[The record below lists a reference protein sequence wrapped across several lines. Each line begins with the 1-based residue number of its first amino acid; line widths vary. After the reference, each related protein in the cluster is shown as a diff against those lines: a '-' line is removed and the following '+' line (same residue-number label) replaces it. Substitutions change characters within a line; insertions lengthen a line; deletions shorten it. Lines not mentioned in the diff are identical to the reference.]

1 MIVFCPGCGS
11 KISVAANSPG
21 GEVNCPSCKST
32 FSTAGVKSAANA
44 AAPRRFRPKKSGNK
58 GWTRLAIAMSILLVS
73 LGGATAI
80 LYYTGHLNRWIPT
93 NVASSL
99 GGALSGGASWH
110 EYTSTEGKFRVN
122 FPGTPTREA
131 HPVSGTTAGAKHVAI
146 SFTSDTPDVKYSVSF
161 EDFDH
166 RSDTPA
172 QFIDRQKAAITKRA
186 GYKIGG
192 ETEVA
197 LGKHK
202 GKEYVIEH
210 PVSGTA
216 HVRFF
221 AVGNRLYKLTAY
233 APKRPVQATESAK
246 LFDSFQVI
254 E

>member
-21 GEVNCPSCKST
+21 GEVNCPSCKSN
-32 FSTAGVKSAANA
+32 FSTAGVKSAADA
-44 AAPRRFRPKKSGNK
+44 APPRRFRPKKSGNK
-58 GWTRLAIAMSILLVS
+58 VVARVAIAVSVLLVA

-80 LYYTGHLNRWIPT
+80 LYYTGHISRWIPA
-93 NVASSL
+93 NVAGS
-99 GGALSGGASWH
+99 LSGAISGGPSWH
-110 EYTSTEGKFRVN
+110 EYTSTEGRFRVN

-131 HPVSGTTAGAKHVAI
+131 HPVSGTTAGAKHVAV
-146 SFTSDTPDVKYSVSF
+146 SFSADTPEVKYSVSF

-172 QFIDRQKAAITKRA
+172 QFIDRQKAVITKRA
-186 GYKIGG
+186 GYKIGS

-210 PVSGTA
+210 PVTGTA

-221 AVGNRLYKLTAY
+221 AVGSRLYKLTVY
-233 APKRPVQATESAK
+233 APQRPVQATESAK